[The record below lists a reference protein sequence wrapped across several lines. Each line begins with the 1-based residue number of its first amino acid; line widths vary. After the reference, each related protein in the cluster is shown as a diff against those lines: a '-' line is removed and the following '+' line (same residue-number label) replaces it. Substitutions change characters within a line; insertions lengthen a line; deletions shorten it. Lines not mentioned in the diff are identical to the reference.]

1 MSGEAFAGIARSKH
15 AKFRAARGW
24 KLDHK
29 RDKLTCGLQP
39 HSHRGDTFPVERKK
53 RADNSCYSLSR
64 TTNRP
69 VGQHGRVVASLAR
82 QRTPSRVQDQ
92 RSAHSKNAVDGIRG
106 RTRCHF
112 QGRRGPI
119 FEIPAGR
126 RKDNRQ
132 RFRWAG
138 PALRRDIST
147 HRIGCRP
154 AENRNG
160 LQMGADSRPN
170 TAGSDAKLT
179 KDQEITNVI
188 KAAGRPQQPRQSRES
203 QRLAALSSQV
213 NIHRIAICSMLTA
226 WA

>member
-1 MSGEAFAGIARSKH
+1 MSGEAFAGIARSKR
-15 AKFRAARGW
+15 AKFRAAQGW

-53 RADNSCYSLSR
+53 RTDNSCYSLSR
-64 TTNRP
+64 TANRP
-69 VGQHGRVVASLAR
+69 VGQYGRVVASLTR

-92 RSAHSKNAVDGIRG
+92 RSARSKDAVDGIRR

-112 QGRRGPI
+112 QGRRRAI
-119 FEIPAGR
+119 FAIPARR

-138 PALRRDIST
+138 PSLRRDIST
-147 HRIGCRP
+147 HWIGCRP

-160 LQMGADSRPN
+160 LQMGADSRSN
-170 TAGSDAKLT
+170 AAGSDAKLT
-179 KDQEITNVI
+179 TNLENQITNLISCWGGRSSHVSRA
-188 KAAGRPQQPRQSRES
+188 KAIG
-203 QRLAALSSQV
+203 
-213 NIHRIAICSMLTA
+213 
-226 WA
+226 